1 MRMINRALVVLSA
14 VLSMVVMGA
23 CEKSEGEG
31 GNSSIS
37 GRIIEQGM
45 VSPCSDEIEAEYP
58 VAEQRVYIIYGDES
72 EVYHDDMRT
81 DFEGRYKFRWL
92 RPGTYTLFVIS
103 ECSTCDSE
111 TGQDCLNS
119 GGQSTVKRSVTID
132 KSEDAVLDDM
142 VIQNY

>member
-1 MRMINRALVVLSA
+1 MRIINRAFVVLSA
-14 VLSMVVMGA
+14 LLSIIVLGA

-31 GNSSIS
+31 GNSSIN
-37 GRIIEQGM
+37 GQIIEQRM

-81 DFEGRYKFRWL
+81 DFDGRYKFRWL
-92 RPGTYTLFVIS
+92 RPGTYTIFVIS

-119 GGQSTVKRSVTID
+119 GGQSTIKRSVTIE
-132 KSEDAVLDDM
+132 KREDAVLDDI
-142 VIQNY
+142 VILNY